1 MNQFRAHQIHQNQV
15 KRVQNLIKDT
25 EADEVV
31 LRQLEDDK
39 KRSKIPLQKCRTY
52 DSSRT
57 KRHRKK
63 YLHI

>member
-1 MNQFRAHQIHQNQV
+1 MFLENYLLINLENKINKISYGLAS
-15 KRVQNLIKDT
+15 KRNREIL
-25 EADEVV
+25 
-31 LRQLEDDK
+31 LNK

-57 KRHRKK
+57 KRHRKT